1 MRILQALLIII
12 ILGLQIRLW
21 VGPGSVAEIQRLEEA
36 IVTQEEENE
45 VLEKCNQELLVEVE
59 ELKNGTDA
67 IEEMARHDLGLI
79 GEGETFFMIVDD
91 TDTNDHENGLH
102 DKTRC
107 E

>member
-36 IVTQEEENE
+36 IVSQEEENMA
-45 VLEKCNQELLVEVE
+45 LEKCNQELLVEVE

-91 TDTNDHENGLH
+91 NENNNIENGLH
-102 DKTRC
+102 DNTRC